1 MSRPV
6 EHRRSPF
13 QACPIEEGLD
23 RRRQSRLEKGLG
35 MATSGRIVSAVV
47 LLLVA
52 TFRVYQAIAARE
64 SGARLA
70 YWLID
75 RVVGRAC
82 VVGAS
87 WLFWPKAPR
96 Y

>member
-1 MSRPV
+1 
-6 EHRRSPF
+6 
-13 QACPIEEGLD
+13 
-23 RRRQSRLEKGLG
+23 

-52 TFRVYQAIAARE
+52 TFCVYQAIAAQE
-64 SGARLA
+64 SGAQLA

-75 RVVGRAC
+75 GVVGLAC

-87 WLFWPKAPR
+87 WLLWPKRLR